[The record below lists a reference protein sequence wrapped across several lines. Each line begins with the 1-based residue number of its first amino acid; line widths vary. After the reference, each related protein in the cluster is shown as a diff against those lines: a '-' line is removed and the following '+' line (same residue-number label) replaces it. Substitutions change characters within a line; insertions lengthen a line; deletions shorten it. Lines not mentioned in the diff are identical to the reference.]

1 MNDTCTYDM
10 YKKDTWYD
18 MYDMYVDKWYMND
31 MFVDEWYMYD
41 MYMNN
46 IGFACLRYY
55 VQIPNNGMPNVGM
68 PNDGMPNSALMQKYR
83 TTECWMP
90 KK

>member
-46 IGFACLRYY
+46 IGFACLAMSQHPHTLF
-55 VQIPNNGMPNVGM
+55 VSHLTPH
-68 PNDGMPNSALMQKYR
+68 
-83 TTECWMP
+83 
-90 KK
+90 